1 MSAQGARL
9 SAIMA
14 DHDRGAEYAFV
25 QCIGDQFTCAAEAR
39 IENSAGLSDQQIR
52 THLAEAGW
60 SVLPT
65 LCPGHQRPDGS
76 QPSSPAGDHPQSHS
90 VE

>member
-1 MSAQGARL
+1 MSTQGARL

-39 IENSAGLSDQQIR
+39 IENSAALSDQEIR
-52 THLAEAGW
+52 TRLAEAGW

-65 LCPGHQRPDGS
+65 LCPGHQLPDGS
-76 QPSSPAGDHPQSHS
+76 RPSSSADDHHQPHS